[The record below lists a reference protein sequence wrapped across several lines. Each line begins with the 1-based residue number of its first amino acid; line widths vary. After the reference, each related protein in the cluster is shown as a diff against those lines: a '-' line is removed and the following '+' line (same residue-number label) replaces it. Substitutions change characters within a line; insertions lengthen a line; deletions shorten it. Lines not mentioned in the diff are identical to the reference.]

1 MKSTLI
7 AQDSQALQYIK
18 EGVDIIYG
26 AVRRT
31 LGPEARTTLMYRTY
45 NRGPRNVD
53 DGFYTAEV
61 IVPKNPFVRLAS
73 EFFKEATMR
82 TNRRVGDGTSA
93 TTVVA
98 GVLFNEVHSNI
109 QEKAQGYGKSSSGVM
124 ALKKEILSEAKE
136 VKEQI
141 RKVSKPVQNLETL
154 ENIASVSLGESNDV
168 SKIIAN
174 MAFEVGVDGFIDVV
188 EGYKGEIETE
198 VIKGMRF
205 PAKVCDKAFVNKPE
219 RYEMVVDDCPV
230 LVTNHKID
238 NDLMLRYLVEEVIK
252 ETKFCIIAPDFSTQ
266 VLISMALS
274 RKNGT
279 FIWPVKVPSLRTE
292 QLEDIAVYCGATL
305 VDKNKGRKL
314 QNFSRDMLGHFEKL
328 TVKDSETREDA
339 VLLGGNGTKEIQL
352 AEKKGKGEQ
361 TTISTNAV
369 QERIKVLRGQLEETK
384 DPGFQKLIERRIAS
398 MASAGGV
405 IRVGAPTDAESLPL
419 KLKIEDVVYACRAA
433 LRGGYVKGGGLCLK
447 EISDS
452 LEEGHVLKKSLLS
465 PYLQIQ
471 ENAGG
476 NLEIPDEIIDPTD
489 AVYYTVEH
497 ATSVVA
503 SLITVGNLIP
513 EEPEIESGEGE
524 MKLAEVAKRFVYFW
538 ARKEGIL
545 NESEKAMMDD
555 ARMGMNEDEWGMT
568 RQE

>member
-476 NLEIPDEIIDPTD
+476 NLEIPNEIIDPTD